1 MVIIIMTIVTYIR
14 ADISIVNGD
23 EPHDLVEREKLWV
36 RRRQRFPRGSRTERL
51 GALEIEYRLCP
62 YGAMGHWRKPKPKSY
77 AASCTPCGRQRATGQ
92 IRGDLELVLGP
103 WMDLRGIPE
112 ALQQPA
118 IKCPVQ
124 RNGNLFDAI

>member
-1 MVIIIMTIVTYIR
+1 MNTDCALTEPW
-14 ADISIVNGD
+14 DI
-23 EPHDLVEREKLWV
+23 
-36 RRRQRFPRGSRTERL
+36 
-51 GALEIEYRLCP
+51 GAF
-62 YGAMGHWRKPKPKSY
+62 KPKPKSY
-77 AASCTPCGRQRATGQ
+77 AASCTPCDRQRATGQ
-92 IRGDLELVLGP
+92 IRGDLELALGP